1 MQAQIAALVGV
12 GAGGVEVARPQ
23 KREEQVEAAWRS
35 KQGFI
40 TTCRLYIRME
50 DPLEIQIQWILSYVQ
65 KELADV
71 WKENLLEEL
80 EIKKID
86 LPQ

>member
-1 MQAQIAALVGV
+1 MVFKPSQSQSIDAGYAQIAALVGV

-40 TTCRLYIRME
+40 TTCRLYIRMRIRE
-50 DPLEIQIQWILSYVQ
+50 DPLEIQIQ
-65 KELADV
+65 
-71 WKENLLEEL
+71 
-80 EIKKID
+80 
-86 LPQ
+86 

>member
-1 MQAQIAALVGV
+1 MGSWCLNHHNDNQSMLAMQAQIAALVGV

-40 TTCRLYIRME
+40 TTCRLYIRMRMRE
-50 DPLEIQIQWILSYVQ
+50 DPLEIQIQ
-65 KELADV
+65 
-71 WKENLLEEL
+71 
-80 EIKKID
+80 
-86 LPQ
+86 